1 MKKLL
6 LLLEAGILLLFAVAC
21 GSSDQA
27 ITSKQKTEAEL
38 IADLSS
44 SNSFWLRVVPRGSES
59 DRDSYAITSFETE
72 LWELTE
78 VSDYYY
84 GTVTAE
90 SPYAIYTGSFSIKYD
105 ITEDNEKVLT
115 TVYQDYAGT
124 YEITAYPSM
133 ELVSEWFQVNDSKI
147 YPQDEL
153 LETQIIETPGRVDTC
168 EVSYLHQYADGLYCT
183 ITQNDFYLWEFQG
196 GAWKQAG
203 ASRASTME
211 YTYDPPEISDSELV
225 NAVATVLSAEIGT
238 VNLDSAIVEYD
249 DSDPRSAH
257 VTVGEVESANPTTFD
272 TAGLSIDLP
281 MYWGDENRWEAD
293 GGQLDGTI
301 TFKFAGTYSIP
312 GFSKD
317 ESVDATLGSETSVD
331 GAGQLVI
338 QNATI
343 IRNGKTEE
351 MSMIFEKIEDPD
363 RAVITAETNSV
374 YRVYNE
380 DTGYYLY
387 FDKDMNPTVFSHI
400 II

>member
-153 LETQIIETPGRVDTC
+153 LETQIIETPDRVDTC